1 MWNKWELLLS
11 QLTCISKSVLKN
23 NIYLK
28 RTASVSAI
36 SQTSCHLH
44 TQAIVATRHGV
55 RVLKHGCFRQGR
67 QLAFPGLGPRGPSS
81 AAAKGR
87 VSPREPLS
95 SRVHK
100 VRPPNSLEGVTA
112 HFLRRH
118 HSSNTGGHLL
128 LRITRCISPGLV
140 CPTGNQKTNRKIT
153 VSRSVRSVGSSSHHP
168 NCRGLGCFM
177 AEAGFCPKD
186 IPGGRKTYLSCPK
199 MFTEPLL
206 DTDEHHRRTVAKLRN
221 LKFHPP

>member
-1 MWNKWELLLS
+1 MRS
-11 QLTCISKSVLKN
+11 
-23 NIYLK
+23 
-28 RTASVSAI
+28 
-36 SQTSCHLH
+36 
-44 TQAIVATRHGV
+44 
-55 RVLKHGCFRQGR
+55 
-67 QLAFPGLGPRGPSS
+67 LAWGPGAPGPRGPSS
-81 AAAKGR
+81 AATKGR

-95 SRVHK
+95 SRAHK

-140 CPTGNQKTNRKIT
+140 CPTGNRKMT
-153 VSRSVRSVGSSSHHP
+153 VSRSVRSLGSSSHHP
-168 NCRGLGCFM
+168 NCRGLGCFT

-186 IPGGRKTYLSCPK
+186 VPGVRKTYLSCPQ
-199 MFTEPLL
+199 MSTEPLL